1 MNNMKN
7 NFYLTRRSVTA
18 KNMDSKP
25 INKEDLE
32 TILSAGIRVPDHG
45 ALSPW
50 RIIVMQ
56 GETLKEIDKKIISSE
71 YKKNNPNKKEEEI
84 NMESFRLQRAS
95 VVIAVISTPIN
106 HRTIPKWE
114 MHLSAGAV
122 CMNILSSAQSM
133 GFAAQWLT
141 EWYAYN
147 AKMLTHLGGELGKD
161 KVAGFIYIG
170 YKKEEPRER
179 KRPEISKIIK
189 YL

>member
-1 MNNMKN
+1 MNNIKK

-18 KNMDSKP
+18 KNMDSKL

-32 TILSAGIRVPDHG
+32 IILSAGVRVPDHG

-56 GETLKEIDKKIISSE
+56 GESLKEIDKKIIYSE
-71 YKKNNPNKKEEEI
+71 YKKNNPKKKEEEI
-84 NMESFRLQRAS
+84 NIQSFRLQRAS
-95 VVIAVISTPIN
+95 AVIAVISSPIN
-106 HRTIPKWE
+106 HSTIPKWE
-114 MHLSAGAV
+114 MQLSAGAV

-133 GFAAQWLT
+133 GYAAQWLT

-147 AKMLTHLGGELGKD
+147 DKMLVHLGGELGKD
-161 KVAGFIYIG
+161 KIAGFIYIG
-170 YKKEEPRER
+170 YKKEEPLER
-179 KRPEISKIIK
+179 KRPEISKIVK